1 MQSPYVVQG
10 NKNVESTVE
19 LELLFRI
26 KNEQLTL
33 IDRKNGF
40 QKCKT
45 LSFVRKVYFSAV
57 IMYWS

>member
-19 LELLFRI
+19 LELPFRI

-45 LSFVRKVYFSAV
+45 SFVRKVYFSAV